1 MKSNSRILVP
11 TDFSPIAKN
20 AFLYAVALASEMGGS
35 VTVLHTFRSDLGVPA
50 MDNVAEEILEGR
62 RKAAEA
68 ELKEFVHT
76 GYPEK
81 VDIQTRLESGL
92 PNDVLA
98 VLTTNGEY
106 DMVVMGTHREHNWL
120 EYAFGSFTS
129 TAVRDAACIVV
140 AVPENYIYQ
149 PTEDI
154 ALATDLHEYSLHGA
168 LEALELAR
176 QNKAELHCIHISL
189 HDSRHNAVALQN
201 LNEFLQ
207 INAQGVEFKLYDHNA
222 ESVPQGLRNFI
233 KDEGIDILLMVRP
246 KRGFFE
252 QLFHRSQTNEMILQ
266 PTVPTWIIPA
276 DIKS

>member
-1 MKSNSRILVP
+1 MKPNSRILVP

-20 AFLYAVALASEMGGS
+20 AFLYAISLASELGGS
-35 VTVLHTFRSDLGVPA
+35 VTVLHTFRTDLGVPA

-62 RKAAEA
+62 HKAAEA
-68 ELKEFVHT
+68 ELKEFIHT
-76 GYPEK
+76 GYTEK
-81 VDIQTRLESGL
+81 VEIQTRLESGL

-120 EYAFGSFTS
+120 EHTFGSFTS
-129 TAVRDAACIVV
+129 TTVRDAACVV
-140 AVPENYIYQ
+140 IAVPENYIYQ
-149 PTEDI
+149 PMEDV
-154 ALATDLHEYSLHGA
+154 AFATDLHEYSLHGA

-176 QNKAELHCIHISL
+176 QTKGELHCVHISL
-189 HDSRHNAVALQN
+189 HDNRNDAVAMQN

-207 INAQGVEFKLYDHNA
+207 INSKGVPFQLYDHNA
-222 ESVPQGLRNFI
+222 KSVAQGLEHFV
-233 KDEGIDILLMVRP
+233 KDEGMDVLLMVRP

-252 QLFHRSQTNEMILQ
+252 QLFHRSQTNEVILR

-276 DIKS
+276 DIKA